1 MNYRQGMLVTVCVA
15 SSSCAAVL
23 GLDDFTE
30 GGAGG
35 ATSSSSETSTG
46 SSTSS
51 AASSTSSTTG
61 AGGGCPAGEMDC
73 AGTCANLTSD
83 PFNCGKCNMACDPQH
98 PGASACVGSMCQVC
112 AAGTADCDGLGVNA
126 CESDL
131 SADKKNCGICGR
143 ACAGSCSGGHCQ
155 PAVLIT
161 GQAVVNAMVLQDGKL
176 YLGTNSN
183 KLVAVATDGSGAT
196 DIASDQSQFQP
207 LALDSKYAYWF
218 DSAGTTLNLARGL
231 LTGGNMVATL
241 VPLPVGASYSGLA
254 VSADGV
260 YYADINANK
269 VVKYDFASAMLKD
282 VALSQQSASTP
293 IIVGS
298 DLFWSNFGPGA
309 IMKKTL
315 PGGSPAVLCGKTA
328 GSGLIGSTKYLF
340 FSGIGGISTVPINGA
355 DPNNCPTVLTNSSF
369 PASLATDG
377 VTLYWTDN
385 ADGTIKS
392 IPVGGGAVTTV
403 GSMSGTA
410 IGLAVDDKYLYWQF
424 KQNLDIMK
432 LEKSP

>member
-35 ATSSSSETSTG
+35 ATSSSSEISTG

-131 SADKKNCGICGR
+131 GADKKNCGACGR

-155 PAVLIT
+155 PAVLFAT
-161 GQAVVNAMVLQDGKL
+161 QPVVNSMVLQGGKL
-176 YLGTNSN
+176 YLGTN
-183 KLVAVATDGSGAT
+183 KGTLVAIAVDGSGAK
-196 DIASDQSQFQP
+196 DIASDSSPFTF
-207 LALDSKYAYWF
+207 LALDATYAYWF
-218 DSAGTTLNLARGL
+218 GQSGLARASLAG
-231 LTGGNMVATL
+231 
-241 VPLPVGASYSGLA
+241 VGAVENLVALPASTFASGLA
-254 VSADGV
+254 VGADGV
-260 YYADINANK
+260 YFTDSMANK
-269 VVKYDFASAMLKD
+269 VVKYDFAAAMLKD
-282 VALSQQSASTP
+282 VATAQPFAAEAL
-293 IIVGS
+293 IVGS
-298 DLFWSNFGPGA
+298 DLFWGTYSPAGLN
-309 IMKKTL
+309 KKTL
-315 PGGSPAVLCGKTA
+315 PGGSTAILCSSSAVGK
-328 GSGLIGSTKYLF
+328 LIGSSTDLIF
-340 FSGIGGISTVPINGA
+340 NGEMGISTVPINGA
-355 DPNNCPTVLTNSSF
+355 NPGNCPKVLTNQTG
-369 PASLATDG
+369 ASLATDG
-377 VTLYWTDN
+377 VTVFWTDN
-385 ADGTIKS
+385 VDSTIKS
-392 IPVGGGAVTTV
+392 VPVAGGAVTMV
-403 GSMSGTA
+403 GGTQGTA
-410 IGLAVDDKYLYWQF
+410 IGLAVDDKYLYWQN
-424 KQNLDIMK
+424 KLGLDILK
-432 LEKSP
+432 LEKNP

>member
-1 MNYRQGMLVTVCVA
+1 
-15 SSSCAAVL
+15 
-23 GLDDFTE
+23 
-30 GGAGG
+30 
-35 ATSSSSETSTG
+35 
-46 SSTSS
+46 
-51 AASSTSSTTG
+51 
-61 AGGGCPAGEMDC
+61 
-73 AGTCANLTSD
+73 
-83 PFNCGKCNMACDPQH
+83 
-98 PGASACVGSMCQVC
+98 MCQVC
-112 AAGTADCDGLGVNA
+112 APGTADCDGFGVNA

-131 SADKKNCGICGR
+131 SADKKNCGACVR

-155 PAVLIT
+155 PAVLLA
-161 GQAVVNAMVLQDGKL
+161 GQAPVNAMVLQNGKL

-196 DIASDQSQFQP
+196 DIASDQSQFWP

-218 DSAGTTLNLARGL
+218 NNGGGTLNLARGL
-231 LTGGNMVATL
+231 LTGGNMVTNL
-241 VPLPVGASYSGLA
+241 VALPAGASYSGLA
-254 VSADGV
+254 VSDEGV
-260 YYADINANK
+260 YYADNNANK

-293 IIVGS
+293 IIVGN

-315 PGGSPAVLCGKTA
+315 PGGNPAVLCGKTA
-328 GSGLIGSTKYLF
+328 AGGLIGSATDLF

-355 DPNNCPTVLTNSSF
+355 NPNNCPTVLTNSSF
-369 PASLATDG
+369 PTSLATDG

-392 IPVGGGAVTTV
+392 IPVGGGTVATV
-403 GSMSGTA
+403 GSTGGTA

-424 KQNLDIMK
+424 KTNLDILK
-432 LEKSP
+432 LEKNP